1 MSHNNCLQISKN
13 SKLLLQKS
21 IFSLSRNKWYIPT
34 QPIIFKNHLSPIIKS
49 SHNSIIYLGEILFSL
64 ISFSTFFKGI
74 SSLVKFKLTK
84 SFLWFSSCFY
94 STKYLMGATFNKR
107 FFING
112 MSLYDCGTRVR
123 IKTQSNIVNECDI
136 KNIRKLSIMEK
147 KFFYSLPV
155 FSKKNLIPLIID
167 DRIFLARKSLIF
179 VNKEIF
185 WAILD
190 GKKIKLK
197 KKKLEK
203 DSIINI

>member
-1 MSHNNCLQISKN
+1 MSNNNYLQISKN

-21 IFSLSRNKWYIPT
+21 FLSLSRNKWYIPS
-34 QPIIFKNHLSPIIKS
+34 QPIIFKNHLSPIIKN
-49 SHNSIIYLGEILFSL
+49 SHKSLFYIGDLLFSL

-74 SSLVKFKLTK
+74 ASLIKFKFTK
-84 SFLWFSSCFY
+84 SFLWFGSCIY

-123 IKTQSNIVNECDI
+123 MKMQSNIVKEVEI

-155 FSKKNLIPLIID
+155 FNQQKLIPLIID
-167 DRIFLARKSLIF
+167 DRIFLIRKSVNVL
-179 VNKEIF
+179 NKEIF
-185 WAILD
+185 SAILD
-190 GKKIKLK
+190 GKKIKLNK
-197 KKKLEK
+197 RKLEK